1 MRGNLAK
8 REPEML
14 ARWNEEGL
22 HEHIRQHSAGRPKF
36 ILHDGPPYAN
46 GDIHIGHVVNKVIK
60 DMIVKSKQLSGF
72 DSPYVPGWDCHGL
85 PIENKPRAQAGLVGS
100 WSRLLGQLTL
110 YALLEEELAEDGPK
124 KRKVQGELPF

>member
-14 ARWNEEGL
+14 ARWEKQGL
-22 HEHIRQHSAGRPKF
+22 YEHIRKQSEGRPKF

-60 DMIVKSKQLSGF
+60 DMIVKSRQLAGF
-72 DSPYVPGWDCHGL
+72 DSPYVPGWDLSLIHISE
-85 PIENKPRAQAGLVGS
+85 PTRP
-100 WSRLLGQLTL
+100 
-110 YALLEEELAEDGPK
+110 Y
-124 KRKVQGELPF
+124 